1 MAMLKITTVKTDRRY
16 RIVVEGDLISPDVEE
31 LKREWNEAR
40 VSAGGVT
47 LIVDLRNVITMSQE
61 GKDFLL
67 EMMSQGVK
75 FICGGVHNRHVL
87 RQLARKIAR

>member
-1 MAMLKITTVKTDRRY
+1 MAMLKITTVKTNRRY
-16 RIVVEGDLISPDVEE
+16 RLVVEGDLVSPDVGE
-31 LKREWNEAR
+31 LKREWNRAR
-40 VSAGGVT
+40 VLAGGLT
-47 LIVDLRNVITMSQE
+47 LVVDLRDVITISQE

-87 RQLARKIAR
+87 QQLARKIAL